1 MINVEWLTTF
11 LGWCTV
17 INVIGLALA
26 TLALMIMRE
35 PVTRLHSKMMG
46 VPPADMPVLYM
57 QYLSNYKVAAIM
69 LNLVPYIALRIMAT

>member
-1 MINVEWLTTF
+1 MMNVEWLTTF

-26 TLALMIMRE
+26 TLMFMLMRE
-35 PVTRLHSKMMG
+35 FVTRLHSKMMG
-46 VPPADMPVLYM
+46 VPQADMPIVYM

-69 LNLVPYIALRIMAT
+69 FNLVPYIALRIMAA